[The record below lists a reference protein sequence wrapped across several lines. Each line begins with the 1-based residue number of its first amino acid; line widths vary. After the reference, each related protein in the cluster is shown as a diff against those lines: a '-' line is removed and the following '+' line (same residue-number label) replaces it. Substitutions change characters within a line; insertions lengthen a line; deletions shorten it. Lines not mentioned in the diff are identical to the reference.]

1 MYLCSVIKTTQYYI
15 ANINKVFEMNKE
27 NSIKAK
33 SLKDFYNKLPE
44 SRVVSPKGDF
54 LRELVNRCNVTYTT
68 ARNWIVYGMRPSNK
82 ENLKILSELTGIPE
96 DHLFED

>member
-1 MYLCSVIKTTQYYI
+1 
-15 ANINKVFEMNKE
+15 MNKE

-54 LRELVNRCNVTYTT
+54 LRELVNRHEAV
-68 ARNWIVYGMRPSNK
+68 
-82 ENLKILSELTGIPE
+82 
-96 DHLFED
+96 

>member
-1 MYLCSVIKTTQYYI
+1 MS
-15 ANINKVFEMNKE
+15 KE

-54 LRELVNRCNVTYTT
+54 IREITIRCNVSYQT
-68 ARNWIVYGMRPSNK
+68 ARNWIIYGMKPSNR
-82 ENLKILSELTGIPE
+82 ENVKVLSELTGLPE
-96 DHLFED
+96 DHLFE